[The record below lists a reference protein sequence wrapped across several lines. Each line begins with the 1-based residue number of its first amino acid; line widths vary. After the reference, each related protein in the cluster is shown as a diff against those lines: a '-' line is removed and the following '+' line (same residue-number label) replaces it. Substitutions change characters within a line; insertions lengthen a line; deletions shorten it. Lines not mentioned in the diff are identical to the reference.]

1 MGRSQAVRH
10 RVLVPTY
17 GGSNPSAPAIFISLK
32 INKILNYGDIK
43 MYTINY
49 FIFFLFCSRIFY
61 SVDSFKEGILGSL
74 RIIEDYTSDDKKKF
88 ISGIV
93 DFRKERFMK
102 LFCAYIDKERELK
115 QLKSGL
121 YSDPKN
127 IEKTKKELDEILENM
142 FAIFL

>member
-1 MGRSQAVRH
+1 
-10 RVLVPTY
+10 
-17 GGSNPSAPAIFISLK
+17 
-32 INKILNYGDIK
+32 

-49 FIFFLFCSRIFY
+49 LIFFLFCSRIFY
-61 SVDSFKEGILGSL
+61 SVDSFKEGILVSL
-74 RIIEDYTSDDKKKF
+74 RIIENYTPDNKKKF

-93 DFRKERFMK
+93 DSRKERFMK